1 MEIASGLHHTTLLR
15 CEHLRKLV
23 YKFDDSLRL
32 ERNIIQ
38 DGHAAAAYKI
48 SVGSEQALTP
58 VS

>member
-1 MEIASGLHHTTLLR
+1 MGITSGLHHTTLLR
-15 CEHLRKLV
+15 CENLV

-58 VS
+58 VR